1 MLKEYFEK
9 YITNVQKLT
18 SKTAQNYD
26 QALTKIAKVLKE
38 RDWYEFESLY
48 EIESYTELKR
58 IEAALRENEEFMAL
72 DKKGK
77 NMYTAGLHRYMEFI
91 EGKHFKAV
99 EDPLRLLDS
108 KVAIPEKRILETR
121 EVPNRD
127 HILVRQ
133 VLMAEHYTCLCDAS
147 HTTFTAERTRKP
159 YMEGHHLIP
168 MSAQDHFTYSIDVYA
183 NIVSLCPTCH
193 RLLHHGVLKE
203 KKPVLERLFD
213 VRKERLEE
221 SGIRMGRK
229 EFLELVGEGQVHQE
243 SGLHY

>member
-9 YITNVQKLT
+9 YITNVRELT
-18 SKTAQNYD
+18 PKTAQNYD
-26 QALTKIAKVLKE
+26 QALSKIAKVLKE
-38 RDWYEFESLY
+38 RHWYEFESLY
-48 EIESYTELKR
+48 EIESYTDLKR
-58 IEAALRENEEFMAL
+58 LEAALKENEEFMAL
-72 DKKGK
+72 DKRGK
-77 NMYTAGLHRYMEFI
+77 SMYTAGLHRYMEFI
-91 EGKHFKAV
+91 EGEHFRMVK
-99 EDPLRLLDS
+99 DPLRLLDR
-108 KVAIPEKRILETR
+108 KVAIPEKRIQDAR
-121 EVPNRD
+121 KIPNRD

-133 VLMAEHYTCLCDAS
+133 VLMAEHYSCLSDTS

-168 MSAQDHFTYSIDVYA
+168 MSAQDHFAYSIDVYA

-193 RLLHHGVLKE
+193 RLLHHGIGQE

-229 EFLELVGEGQVHQE
+229 EFLELVGGDQAHQE
-243 SGLHY
+243 RGLRY